1 MECKIDLKAIELEHK
16 QRRKRLFKTSFLNN
30 YLVVAATIIL
40 IVIILLAIFAPLIAP
55 HNPDQ
60 LNLSNSL
67 KGISRENFFGT
78 DRQGRDIFSR
88 ILFGARTTLLGA
100 VFVVIISNVI
110 GIPLGLISGYYGGKI
125 DNLVMRMCDIILA
138 FPALLLAFVIVAV
151 FGRNFTNS
159 VIALGVVYV
168 PMIARLV
175 RSVTLV
181 EKEKIYVEAARAI
194 GISDQSIIFKHILV
208 NCTSPILIQ
217 VTIDMAYS
225 VLDLAAMS
233 FLGLGVQPPQ
243 ADWGYMLSEGREY
256 LMLSPNVTFAA
267 GFSIMITVICFNL
280 FSDGLQVF
288 LDPQQRRV

>member
-1 MECKIDLKAIELEHK
+1 MDCKIDLKAIELEHK

-30 YLVVAATIIL
+30 YLVVAATLIL
-40 IVIILLAIFAPLIAP
+40 IVIVLLAIFAPLIAP
-55 HNPDQ
+55 HDPDQ

-67 KGISRENFFGT
+67 KGMSRDNFFGT

-125 DNLVMRMCDIILA
+125 DNLVMRICDIILA

-159 VIALGVVYV
+159 VIALGVVYI

-267 GFSIMITVICFNL
+267 GFAIMITVICFNL

>member
-1 MECKIDLKAIELEHK
+1 MDCKIDLKAIELEHK

-30 YLVVAATIIL
+30 YLVVAATLIL
-40 IVIILLAIFAPLIAP
+40 IVIVLLAIFAPLIAP
-55 HNPDQ
+55 HDPDQ

-67 KGISRENFFGT
+67 KGMSRDNFFGT

-125 DNLVMRMCDIILA
+125 DNLVMRICDIILA

-267 GFSIMITVICFNL
+267 GFAIMITVICFNL

>member
-1 MECKIDLKAIELEHK
+1 VDANIDLKAIEFEHK

-40 IVIILLAIFAPLIAP
+40 IVIIILAVFAPLIAP

-60 LNLSNSL
+60 LNLSNAL
-67 KGISRENFFGT
+67 KGMSSEHFFGT

-88 ILFGARTTLLGA
+88 IIFGARTTLLGA
-100 VFVVIISNVI
+100 VFVVMISNVI
-110 GIPLGLISGYYGGKI
+110 GIPLGLISGYYGGKV
-125 DNLVMRMCDIILA
+125 DNLIMRTCDIILA

-151 FGRNFTNS
+151 FGRNLTNS

-194 GISDQSIIFKHILV
+194 GISDRSIIFKHILV

-243 ADWGYMLSEGREY
+243 ADWGYMLAEGREY
-256 LMLSPNVTFAA
+256 LMLSPNVTFSA
-267 GFSIMITVICFNL
+267 GFSIMLTVICFNL